1 MTKREFQKQKKQIR
15 ALFEERKS
23 NLAESGA
30 LQLIQRLHDD
40 KNYEFI
46 VELYKSRFLE
56 PKEILWTF
64 EVAYAL
70 AELGYQSEAEV
81 IYDYIVAL
89 EPENAAALNN
99 LSNIKKGK
107 GNIDEA
113 FELIEKAYKIEPED
127 EIISRNYES
136 LLAIVRDREEVTRNY
151 KHALTYVSK
160 ENEFVLQKL
169 QSFFSSAKKDR
180 DLRDN
185 RMPIPRWKFKV
196 MMGTDDQK
204 AQSLLDQWLEKCYL
218 RRTGE
223 RGSYQEHIYELNPFL
238 FKELARL
245 KPKKLNPQW
254 MRGIEQL
261 NADILDKLS
270 YFTTIQRIERVK
282 KSIRA
287 ILLRDVDELFLN
299 YVMKNQKAVV
309 IISGSIVEILL
320 IYYCEKKRMR
330 EISYQRHNKIIK
342 KKLYEC
348 DLGDLLSYFE
358 QNKILGEVVV
368 HLGNISRIYRNF
380 IHPGKEI
387 RERAVLDQAKAD
399 LCFGST
405 LEILNRVFT

>member
-1 MTKREFQKQKKQIR
+1 MTKKEFQNQKKRIR
-15 ALFEERKS
+15 ALYEEGET
-23 NLAESGA
+23 NLAESCA
-30 LQLIQRLHDD
+30 LQLIQRLHKD

-46 VELYKSRFLE
+46 VELYKSRFIE
-56 PKEILWTF
+56 SKDSLWTF

-70 AELGYQSEAEV
+70 AEVGDQSEAEV

-113 FELIEKAYKIEPED
+113 FELIERAYKIEPED
-127 EIISRNYES
+127 EIISRNYEN
-136 LLAIVRDREEVTRNY
+136 LLATIQEREEVKLKYQN
-151 KHALTYVSK
+151 ALTYIPK

-169 QSFFSSAKKDR
+169 LAFFSTAKKDR
-180 DLRDN
+180 VLRNN
-185 RMPIPRWKFKV
+185 RMPIPKWKFKV

-204 AQSLLDQWLEKCYL
+204 AQSLLDQWLEKGYL

-223 RGSYQEHIYELNPFL
+223 RGLYQEHIYELNPFL
-238 FKELARL
+238 FKELTRL

-254 MRGIEQL
+254 MQGIEQL
-261 NADILDKLS
+261 GADTLDRLS
-270 YFTTIQRIERVK
+270 YFTTIQRVERVK
-282 KSIRA
+282 KIIRA

-299 YVMKNQKAVV
+299 YVMKNHKAVV
-309 IISGSIVEILL
+309 ILSGSIVEILL
-320 IYYCEKKRMR
+320 IYYCEKKHMK
-330 EISYQRHNKIIK
+330 EISYQSHNKVIK

-358 QNKILGEVVV
+358 QSKILGDVVV

-380 IHPGKEI
+380 VHPGKEL